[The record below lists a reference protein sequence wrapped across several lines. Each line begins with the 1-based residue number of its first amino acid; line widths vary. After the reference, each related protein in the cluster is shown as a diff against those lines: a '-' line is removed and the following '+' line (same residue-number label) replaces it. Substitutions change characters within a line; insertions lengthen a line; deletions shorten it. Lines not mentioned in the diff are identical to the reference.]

1 MQINNSYELLEILK
15 KQNLL
20 KDDGLWWQNSG
31 TFEVLIGAILTQN
44 TKWDRVES
52 SLNNLKNHNL
62 NTLESIANC
71 DIERLK
77 FCIQKC
83 AFVNQKSLRLKT
95 ICMNI
100 IDEFGDFENFRDL
113 VSREWLLKQR
123 GIGDESA
130 DCILNYACY
139 RDVMVVDK
147 YTQKL
152 LAQMGFEFL
161 EYESMQKWIE
171 NGIKENYEKIKNLY
185 GYEIEIYKVY
195 ARLHGKI
202 VEFSK
207 MKIPLSF
214 I

>member
-1 MQINNSYELLEILK
+1 MKINNSYELLEILK

-20 KDDGLWWQNSG
+20 KDDGLWWPNSG
-31 TFEVLIGAILTQN
+31 TFDVLIGAILTQN
-44 TKWDRVES
+44 TKWERVES
-52 SLNNLKNHNL
+52 SLNNLKKNNL

-71 DIERLK
+71 DVEMLR
-77 FCIQKC
+77 FCIQKS
-83 AFVNQKSLRLKT
+83 AFFNQKSLRLKT

-113 VSREWLLKQR
+113 VSREWLLKQN
-123 GIGDESA
+123 GIGNESA
-130 DCILNYACY
+130 DCILNYALH
-139 RDVMVVDK
+139 RNVMVVDK

-152 LAQMGFEFL
+152 LAKMGFEFL
-161 EYESMQKWIE
+161 EYESIQKWIE
-171 NGIKENYEKIKNLY
+171 NGVIENYEKIKNLY

-207 MKIPLSF
+207 MKNSI
-214 I
+214 